1 MINRIIALLMF
12 VSISFSQDIFFDT
25 DFEKYA
31 EEEMRWFDEFMYSDY
46 FSSQEYWKKN
56 PINLTEPYN
65 QAIDEGYDFHEL
77 SFFLSSRELHIPI
90 YTNERKDYWYFD
102 EKQEKMVKTDYIS
115 SSKRKFG
122 RYMREFHDRISNLS
136 GRAYILDDE
145 GNLFAQG
152 FIYLGNKRGKWRFYH
167 PPNEDGIQNL
177 HTELHYL
184 QIRPPLKKENTQRFI
199 NETNLQKKR
208 KVNDLQNYQLSCSS
222 LPMMHYLYK
231 NDDKYSIEFDGE
243 FFKYDINGDL
253 VVKGRYTT
261 DFNYDEDTVRMR
273 LKPGGSKP
281 RSENYVSCLPLRWES
296 STKLNS
302 YYHKSVNYVN
312 NFNQNKITP
321 DPLKDFDSFY
331 SPIFK
336 EIADKKMQK
345 EQKRR
350 QERKSREFNGPCDTY
365 KLREWLEFSSRIT
378 YGDRFHSVEVSSPS
392 SSGYVDYT
400 VIIWKRSSGLDYKFG
415 RTSCSDI
422 NQLR

>member
-31 EEEMRWFDEFMYSDY
+31 EEEMRWLYEFDMHKSE
-46 FSSQEYWKKN
+46 EKWWKKHWNKN
-56 PINLTEPYN
+56 PINFTKLYN
-65 QAIDEGYDFHEL
+65 QAIDEGYDFHQLYEWIGNV
-77 SFFLSSRELHIPI
+77 S
-90 YTNERKDYWYFD
+90 
-102 EKQEKMVKTDYIS
+102 EKKLGY
-115 SSKRKFG
+115 
-122 RYMREFHDRISNLS
+122 LS

-145 GNLFAQG
+145 DNLFAQG
-152 FIYLGNKRGKWRFYH
+152 FLYEGKKRGKWKIYY

-177 HTELHYL
+177 HLELHYL
-184 QIRPPLKKENTQRFI
+184 QVRPPSLKKKNTQRFI
-199 NETNLQKKR
+199 DEINLQKKK
-208 KVNDLQNYQLSCSS
+208 KVNDLQ
-222 LPMMHYLYK
+222 
-231 NDDKYSIEFDGE
+231 KYSFSCARIGLYRYDSNFDGD
-243 FFKYDINGDL
+243 FFKYDIDGEL
-253 VVKGRYTT
+253 VVKGNYTT
-261 DFNYDEDTVRMR
+261 DFNYDEDIVRIR
-273 LKPGGSKP
+273 LKPGGGDG
-281 RSENYVSCLPLRWES
+281 RSGNYVECTSVKWKT

-312 NFNQNKITP
+312 NFNQNEITP
-321 DPLKDFDSFY
+321 DPLKDFDTFY
-331 SPIFK
+331 IPIFK
-336 EIADKKMQK
+336 EIEEQKKQEEQK
-345 EQKRR
+345 RRQEEQKRR

-415 RTSCSDI
+415 RTSCSEI